1 MKGNIRVL
9 CRLKPINNADDNCI
23 SVFNNSEL
31 TITN

>member
-9 CRLKPINNADDNCI
+9 CRLKPINKVEDNCI
-23 SVFNNSEL
+23 SLFNNSEL